1 MEDLKSTLNR
11 LVKSLERDVKGLE
24 AKVEALMK
32 LPDRMEVE
40 RLPTTLAWS
49 MDSGDM
55 ELWLSLW
62 SEDVHYVVPQYDIDI
77 RGKAALKEFAAIAVF
92 GLEARRFSAITN
104 IAVDIKGS
112 TATGKDY
119 YIHYGYPI
127 NPETGKPSEERAV
140 SEGQHF
146 YEFAKLDGGW
156 KITRVEVHLNRR
168 QEAVR

>member
-1 MEDLKSTLNR
+1 VEDLKSTLNR
-11 LVKSLERDVKGLE
+11 LVKSLEGDVKGLE
-24 AKVEALMK
+24 SKVEALMK

-40 RLPTTLAWS
+40 SLPTTIAWA

-55 ELWLSLW
+55 DLWLSVW
-62 SEDVHYVVPQYDIDI
+62 SDDVRYVVPQYNIDI
-77 RGKAALKEFAAIAVF
+77 HDKEALKEFAAIAVF

-104 IAVDIKGS
+104 IVVDVKGD

-119 YIHYGYPI
+119 YMHYGYPI
-127 NPETGKPSEERAV
+127 NPETGEPSEERAV

-168 QEAVR
+168 QEGVQ

>member
-1 MEDLKSTLNR
+1 VEDLKSTLNR
-11 LVKSLERDVKGLE
+11 LVKSLEGDVKGLE
-24 AKVEALMK
+24 SKVEALMK

-40 RLPTTLAWS
+40 SLPTTIAWA

-55 ELWLSLW
+55 DLWLSVW
-62 SEDVHYVVPQYDIDI
+62 SDDVRYVVPQYNIDI
-77 RGKAALKEFAAIAVF
+77 HGKEALKEFAAIAVF

-104 IAVDIKGS
+104 IVVDVKGD
-112 TATGKDY
+112 TASGKDY
-119 YIHYGYPI
+119 YMHYGYPI
-127 NPETGKPSEERAV
+127 NPETGEPSEERAV

-168 QEAVR
+168 QEGVQ